1 MNRILLFILLL
12 ACAQSSIH
20 SQAILDQYVKE
31 AIEQNL
37 SVDAKQAIERKQQY
51 ALQHAGK
58 LAGPEVNFLTT
69 YTAAY
74 KGRNIELP
82 LGDLLN
88 PVYSALN
95 DITGTQN
102 FPPVANQEFNFLPNN
117 FYDARFRITQ
127 PILQPEIKYNKLIKE
142 EEVTMAG
149 LQTDETIRDLTQQVK
164 TAYIQWMRAGEAI
177 SIMDQGLTLLNE
189 NKRITE
195 SLIKNGQAIPSAL
208 MRIQSDIE
216 HLSALREKSVSNRI
230 NAAANFNFLLNR
242 PAGTEILADTFEGVP
257 AIPEQYDLSHREE
270 LQQIQTGK
278 KIQELALQLEEKQH
292 APTLGV
298 QLDLGS
304 QAFAADWGGYAL
316 GGLQLEIPI
325 WDNKKSQLKQKE
337 WKAQLDATQANY
349 EWTKNAFAMQIEGE
363 IENLRSDIALYNS
376 FTNLLASNQ
385 RFYDETVRRY
395 KEGLSNY
402 IELLDARTEVTSTQ
416 LEQNL
421 AKYQSWLRHVNIE
434 RMAAITSVH

>member
-1 MNRILLFILLL
+1 MNRILFFLLL
-12 ACAQSSIH
+12 AFTH
-20 SQAILDQYVKE
+20 PTLRSQAILDQYVKE
-31 AIEQNL
+31 AIDQNL
-37 SVDAKQAIERKQQY
+37 SVDAKKAIERKQQY

-95 DITGTQN
+95 DINGTQN
-102 FPPVANQEFNFLPNN
+102 FPSVTNQEFNFLPNN

-216 HLSALREKSVSNRI
+216 HLNALREKSVSNRV

-242 PAGTEILADTFEGVP
+242 PADTEILADTFEDVP
-257 AIPEQYDLSHREE
+257 PIPEQYDLSHREE

-349 EWTKNAFAMQIEGE
+349 EWTKNAFAVQMEAE

-434 RMAAITSVH
+434 RMAAAASIE

>member
-12 ACAQSSIH
+12 TCVQSSIH
-20 SQAILDQYVKE
+20 SQAILDQYVRE
-31 AIEQNL
+31 AIKQNL
-37 SVDAKQAIERKQQY
+37 SVDAKKSIERKQQY

-102 FPPVANQEFNFLPNN
+102 FPPVSNQEFNFLPNN

-177 SIMDQGLTLLNE
+177 YIMDQGLTLLNE

-216 HLSALREKSVSNRI
+216 HLSALREKSVSNRV
-230 NAAANFNFLLNR
+230 NAAANFNFLLNK
-242 PAGTEILADTFEGVP
+242 PAGTEILPDTFNGVP
-257 AIPEQYDLSHREE
+257 PIPEQYDLSHREE

-292 APTLGV
+292 TPTLGV

-304 QAFAADWGGYAL
+304 QAFAAEWGGYAL

-349 EWTKNAFAMQIEGE
+349 EWTKNAFAMQMEAE
-363 IENLRSDIALYNS
+363 IENLRSDISLYNS
-376 FTNLLASNQ
+376 FTDLLATNQ

-434 RMAAITSVH
+434 RMAANTSIE

>member
-12 ACAQSSIH
+12 TCVQSSIH
-20 SQAILDQYVKE
+20 SQAILDQYVRE
-31 AIEQNL
+31 AIKQNL
-37 SVDAKQAIERKQQY
+37 SVDAKKSIERKQQY

-102 FPPVANQEFNFLPNN
+102 FPPVSNQEFNFLPNN

-177 SIMDQGLTLLNE
+177 YIMDQGLTLLNE

-216 HLSALREKSVSNRI
+216 HLSALREKSVSNRV

-242 PAGTEILADTFEGVP
+242 PAGTEILPDTFNGVP
-257 AIPEQYDLSHREE
+257 PIPEQYDLSHREE

-304 QAFAADWGGYAL
+304 QAFAAEWGGYAL

-349 EWTKNAFAMQIEGE
+349 EWTKNAFAMQMEAE
-363 IENLRSDIALYNS
+363 IENLRSDISLYNS
-376 FTNLLASNQ
+376 FTDLLATNQ

-434 RMAAITSVH
+434 RMAANTSIE

>member
-1 MNRILLFILLL
+1 MNRILFFILLL

-37 SVDAKQAIERKQQY
+37 SVDAKKSIERKQQY

-102 FPPVANQEFNFLPNN
+102 FPQVANQEFNFLPNN

-177 SIMDQGLTLLNE
+177 YIMDQGLTLLNE

-216 HLSALREKSVSNRI
+216 HLSALREKSVSNRV

-242 PAGTEILADTFEGVP
+242 PAGTEILADTFNGVP

-304 QAFAADWGGYAL
+304 QAFAAEWGGYAL

-349 EWTKNAFAMQIEGE
+349 EWTKNAFTMQMEAE

-376 FTNLLASNQ
+376 FTDLLASNQ

-434 RMAAITSVH
+434 RMAANTSID

>member
-1 MNRILLFILLL
+1 MNRILLFLLLL
-12 ACAQSSIH
+12 AFTQSTLR

-31 AIEQNL
+31 AIDQNL
-37 SVDAKQAIERKQQY
+37 SVDAKKAIERKQQY

-102 FPPVANQEFNFLPNN
+102 FPPVENQEFNFLPNN

-177 SIMDQGLTLLNE
+177 YIMDQGLTLLNE

-216 HLSALREKSVSNRI
+216 HLSALREKSVSNRV
-230 NAAANFNFLLNR
+230 NAAAHFNFLLNR
-242 PAGTEILADTFEGVP
+242 PAGTEILADKFEGVP
-257 AIPEQYDLSHREE
+257 PIPEQYDLSHREE

-304 QAFAADWGGYAL
+304 QAFAAEWGGYAL

-349 EWTKNAFAMQIEGE
+349 EWTKNAFAVQMEAE

-376 FTNLLASNQ
+376 FTDLLASNQ

-434 RMAAITSVH
+434 RMAAATSIE

>member
-1 MNRILLFILLL
+1 MNRIFLFILLL

-20 SQAILDQYVKE
+20 SQVILDQYVKE

-177 SIMDQGLTLLNE
+177 YIMDQGLTLLNE

-434 RMAAITSVH
+434 RMAAITSIN

>member
-1 MNRILLFILLL
+1 MNRIILFILIL
-12 ACAQSSIH
+12 ASSQITLRG
-20 SQAILDQYVKE
+20 QAILDQYVKQ

-37 SVDAKQAIERKQQY
+37 SIDEKQAMERKQEF
-51 ALQHAGK
+51 ALEHAGK

-69 YTAAY
+69 YTVAY
-74 KGRNIELP
+74 KGRSIELP

-88 PVYSALN
+88 PVYDALN
-95 DITGTQN
+95 DITGTNN

-117 FYDARFRITQ
+117 FYDARLRITQ
-127 PILQPEIKYNKLIKE
+127 PVLQPEIKYNKLIKK
-142 EEVTMAG
+142 EEVNLAE

-164 TAYIQWMRAGEAI
+164 TAYIQWMRASEAI
-177 SIMDQGLTLLNE
+177 YIMDQGITLLNE

-216 HLSALREKSVSNRI
+216 HLSALREKSLSNKV
-230 NAAANFNFLLNR
+230 NAAAHFNFLLNR
-242 PAGTEILADTFEGVP
+242 PGGTEILPDIFEGVP
-257 AIPEQYDLSHREE
+257 SIPVQLDISGREE

-292 APTLGV
+292 APTLGLQV
-298 QLDLGS
+298 DLGS
-304 QAFAADWGGYAL
+304 QAFAADWGGYVL
-316 GGLQLEIPI
+316 GGVQLEIPI

-337 WKAQLDATQANY
+337 WKAQLDATEAHY
-349 EWTKNAFAMQIEGE
+349 EWTKNAFDVQMEAE
-363 IENLRSDIALYNS
+363 IENLRSDIELYNS
-376 FTNLLASNQ
+376 FTDLLASNQ

-421 AKYQSWLRHVNIE
+421 AKYQAWLRHINIE
-434 RMAAITSVH
+434 RMAASTSIQ

>member
-1 MNRILLFILLL
+1 MNRILISFLMLTSVQLTL
-12 ACAQSSIH
+12 QG
-20 SQAILDQYVKE
+20 QAILDQYVNQ

-37 SVDAKQAIERKQQY
+37 AVDQRKALERKQQY
-51 ALQHAGK
+51 AFEHAGK
-58 LAGPEVNFLTT
+58 LGGPEVSFLTT
-69 YTAAY
+69 YTVAY

-127 PILQPEIKYNKLIKE
+127 PVLQPDIKYNKLIKK

-149 LQTDETIRDLTQQVK
+149 LQTDETVRDLTQQVK
-164 TAYIQWMRAGEAI
+164 TAYLQWMRAGEAI
-177 SIMDQGLTLLNE
+177 YIMDQGLALLTE

-195 SLIKNGQAIPSAL
+195 SMIKNGQAIPSAA

-216 HLSALREKSVSNRI
+216 HLTALREKSISNQV
-230 NAAANFNFLLNR
+230 NAAAHFNFLLNK
-242 PAGTEILADTFEGVP
+242 PSGSEIISDTFDGVP
-257 AIPEQYDLSHREE
+257 AISVQYDLSGREE
-270 LQQIQTGK
+270 LKQIQTGK

-292 APTLGV
+292 APTLGL

-304 QAFAADWGGYAL
+304 QAFAADWGGYVL
-316 GGLQLEIPI
+316 GGVQLEIPI

-337 WKAQLDATQANY
+337 WKAELEATEANF
-349 EWTKNAFAMQIEGE
+349 EWTKNAFDLQIESE

-376 FTNLLASNQ
+376 FTDLLNTNE
-385 RFYDETVRRY
+385 RFYQETVRRY

-402 IELLDARTEVTSTQ
+402 IELLDARSEVTKTQ

-421 AKYQSWLRHVNIE
+421 AKYQSWIRQVNIE
-434 RMAAITSVH
+434 RMAASTPIK

>member
-1 MNRILLFILLL
+1 MKRIYFILVIL
-12 ACAQSSIH
+12 ASIH
-20 SQAILDQYVKE
+20 YTARSQAVLDQYVKQ
-31 AIEQNL
+31 AIEQNR
-37 SVDAKQAIERKQQY
+37 SVDEKQAIERRQEY

-69 YTAAY
+69 YTVAY

-142 EEVTMAG
+142 EEVTLAG
-149 LQTDETIRDLTQQVK
+149 LQTNETIRDLTMQVK
-164 TAYIQWMRAGEAI
+164 SAYLQWMRAGEAI
-177 SIMDQGLTLLNE
+177 RIMDQGLTLLNE

-216 HLSALREKSVSNRI
+216 HLSALREKSISNRT
-230 NAAANFNFLLNR
+230 NAAAHFNFLLNR
-242 PAGTEILADTFEGVP
+242 PSGTEILPDTFEGVP
-257 AIPEQYDLSHREE
+257 DIPAQYDLSHREE

-304 QAFAADWGGYAL
+304 QAFAADWGGYVL
-316 GGLQLEIPI
+316 GGVQLEVPI

-337 WKAQLDATQANY
+337 WKAQLEATEANY
-349 EWTKNAFAMQIEGE
+349 EWTKNAFDVQMEAE

-376 FTNLLASNQ
+376 FTDLLASNQ

-421 AKYQSWLRHVNIE
+421 AKYQSWLRHVSIE
-434 RMAAITSVH
+434 RMAASTSIE

>member
-1 MNRILLFILLL
+1 MKRIHFFSFLFSFFFFHLNG
-12 ACAQSSIH
+12 
-20 SQAILDQYVKE
+20 QAILDQYVQQ
-31 AIEQNL
+31 AIDQNL
-37 SVDAKQAIERKQQY
+37 TIDQRKAMERKQQY
-51 ALQHAGK
+51 ALEHAGK
-58 LAGPEVNFLTT
+58 LAGPEVSFLTT
-69 YTAAY
+69 YTVAY

-117 FYDARFRITQ
+117 FYDVRFRITQ
-127 PILQPEIKYNKLIKE
+127 PVLQPEIKYNKLIKK

-149 LQTDETIRDLTQQVK
+149 LQTDETVRDLTQQVK
-164 TAYIQWMRAGEAI
+164 TAYFQWMRAGEAI
-177 SIMDQGLTLLNE
+177 YIMDQGLALLKE

-195 SLIKNGQAIPSAL
+195 SLIKNGQAIPSAA
-208 MRIQSDIE
+208 MRIQSDID
-216 HLSALREKSVSNRI
+216 HLAALREKSISNQI

-242 PAGTEILADTFEGVP
+242 PPGTEILPEVFEGVP
-257 AIPEQYDLSHREE
+257 TIPMQYDLSGREE
-270 LQQIQTGK
+270 LQQIQTGI

-292 APTLGV
+292 APTLGL
-298 QLDLGS
+298 QLELGS
-304 QAFAADWGGYAL
+304 QAFAADWGGYVL
-316 GGLQLEIPI
+316 GGVQLEIPI

-337 WKAQLDATQANY
+337 WKAQMEATEASY
-349 EWTKNAFAMQIEGE
+349 AWTKNAFDVQMGAEL
-363 IENLRSDIALYNS
+363 ENLRSDIALYNS
-376 FTNLLASNQ
+376 YTELLNSNQ

-395 KEGLSNY
+395 KEGISNY

-421 AKYQSWLRHVNIE
+421 AKYQSWISYVKIE
-434 RMAAITSVH
+434 RMAASSPIE

>member
-1 MNRILLFILLL
+1 MNRILLFILVLVS
-12 ACAQSSIH
+12 AQYTLRG
-20 SQAILDQYVKE
+20 QAILDQYVKQ
-31 AIEQNL
+31 AIDQNL
-37 SVDAKQAIERKQQY
+37 SVDEKQALERKQEY
-51 ALQHAGK
+51 ALEHAGK
-58 LAGPEVNFLTT
+58 LGGPEVNFLTT
-69 YTAAY
+69 YTVAY

-88 PVYSALN
+88 PVYDALN

-127 PILQPEIKYNKLIKE
+127 PILQPEIKYNKLIKK
-142 EEVTMAG
+142 EEVTLAE

-164 TAYIQWMRAGEAI
+164 TAYIQWMRASESI
-177 SIMDQGLTLLNE
+177 LIMDQGLTLLNE

-216 HLSALREKSVSNRI
+216 HLSALRQKSISNQI
-230 NAAANFNFLLNR
+230 NAASHFNFLLNR
-242 PAGTEILADTFEGVP
+242 PAGTEILPDVFNGVP
-257 AIPEQYDLSHREE
+257 PIPTQYDLSRREE

-292 APTLGV
+292 APTLGL

-304 QAFAADWGGYAL
+304 QAFAADWGGYVL
-316 GGLQLEIPI
+316 GGVQLEIPI

-337 WKAQLDATQANY
+337 WKAQLEATEANY
-349 EWTKNAFAMQIEGE
+349 EWTKNAFDVQMNAE
-363 IENLRSDIALYNS
+363 IENLRSDIELYNS
-376 FTNLLASNQ
+376 FTDLLASNQ

-434 RMAAITSVH
+434 RMAATTSIQ

>member
-1 MNRILLFILLL
+1 MNRILISFLMLTCVQLTL
-12 ACAQSSIH
+12 QG
-20 SQAILDQYVKE
+20 QAILDQYVNQ

-37 SVDAKQAIERKQQY
+37 TVDQRKALERKQQY
-51 ALQHAGK
+51 AFEHAGK
-58 LAGPEVNFLTT
+58 LGGPEVSFLTT
-69 YTAAY
+69 YTVAY

-95 DITGTQN
+95 DLTGTQN

-127 PILQPEIKYNKLIKE
+127 PVLQPEIKYNKLIKK

-149 LQTDETIRDLTQQVK
+149 LQTDETVRDLTQQVK
-164 TAYIQWMRAGEAI
+164 TAYLQWMRAGEAI
-177 SIMDQGLTLLNE
+177 YIMDQGLALLTE

-195 SLIKNGQAIPSAL
+195 SMIKNGQAIPSAA

-216 HLSALREKSVSNRI
+216 HLSALREKSISNLV
-230 NAAANFNFLLNR
+230 NAAAHFNFLLNK
-242 PAGTEILADTFEGVP
+242 PSGSEIISDTFEGVP
-257 AIPEQYDLSHREE
+257 TIPVQYDLSGREE

-292 APTLGV
+292 APTLGL

-304 QAFAADWGGYAL
+304 QAYAVDWGGYVL
-316 GGLQLEIPI
+316 GGVQLEIPI

-337 WKAQLDATQANY
+337 WKAQLEATEANY
-349 EWTKNAFAMQIEGE
+349 EWTKNAFDLQIESE

-376 FTNLLASNQ
+376 FTNLLNTNE
-385 RFYDETVRRY
+385 RFYQETVRRY
-395 KEGLSNY
+395 KEGMSNY

-416 LEQNL
+416 LGQNL
-421 AKYQSWLRHVNIE
+421 AKYQSWIRHVNIE
-434 RMAAITSVH
+434 RMTASAPIK

>member
-1 MNRILLFILLL
+1 MNRILLFILIL
-12 ACAQSSIH
+12 ASTQH
-20 SQAILDQYVKE
+20 SLRGQAILDQYVKQ
-31 AIEQNL
+31 AIDQNL
-37 SVDAKQAIERKQQY
+37 SVDEKQALERKQEY
-51 ALQHAGK
+51 ALEHAGK
-58 LAGPEVNFLTT
+58 LGGPEADFLTT
-69 YTAAY
+69 YTVAY

-127 PILQPEIKYNKLIKE
+127 PILQPEIKYNKLIKK
-142 EEVTMAG
+142 EEVTLAE

-164 TAYIQWMRAGEAI
+164 TAYIQWMRASESI
-177 SIMDQGLTLLNE
+177 LIMDQGLTLLNE

-216 HLSALREKSVSNRI
+216 HLNALRQKSISNQI
-230 NAAANFNFLLNR
+230 NAASHFNFLLNR
-242 PAGTEILADTFEGVP
+242 PGGTEILPDVFNGVP
-257 AIPEQYDLSHREE
+257 VMPTQYDLSGREE

-292 APTLGV
+292 APTLGL

-304 QAFAADWGGYAL
+304 QAFAADWGGYVL
-316 GGLQLEIPI
+316 GGVQLEIPI

-337 WKAQLDATQANY
+337 WRAQLEATEANY
-349 EWTKNAFAMQIEGE
+349 EWTKNACDVQMGVE
-363 IENLRSDIALYNS
+363 IENLRSDIELYNS
-376 FTNLLASNQ
+376 FTDLLSSNQ

-421 AKYQSWLRHVNIE
+421 AKYQSWLRQVNIE
-434 RMAAITSVH
+434 RMAASTPIQ

>member
-1 MNRILLFILLL
+1 MNRILLFILVLVS
-12 ACAQSSIH
+12 AQYTLRG
-20 SQAILDQYVKE
+20 QAILDQYVKQ
-31 AIEQNL
+31 AIDQNL
-37 SVDAKQAIERKQQY
+37 SVDEKQALERKQEY
-51 ALQHAGK
+51 ALEHAGK
-58 LAGPEVNFLTT
+58 LGGPEVNFLTT
-69 YTAAY
+69 YTVAY

-127 PILQPEIKYNKLIKE
+127 PILQPEIKYNKLIKK
-142 EEVTMAG
+142 EEVTIAE

-164 TAYIQWMRAGEAI
+164 TAYIQWMRASESI
-177 SIMDQGLTLLNE
+177 LIMDQGLTLLNE

-216 HLSALREKSVSNRI
+216 HLSALRQKSISNQT
-230 NAAANFNFLLNR
+230 NAASHFNFLLNR
-242 PAGTEILADTFEGVP
+242 PGGTEILPDVFNGVP
-257 AIPEQYDLSHREE
+257 VITTQYDLSRREE

-292 APTLGV
+292 APTLGL

-304 QAFAADWGGYAL
+304 QAFAADWGGYVL
-316 GGLQLEIPI
+316 GGVQLEIPI

-337 WKAQLDATQANY
+337 WKAQLEATEANY
-349 EWTKNAFAMQIEGE
+349 EWTKNAFAVQMNAE
-363 IENLRSDIALYNS
+363 IEDLRSDIELYNS

-421 AKYQSWLRHVNIE
+421 AKYQSWLRQVNIE
-434 RMAAITSVH
+434 RMAATTSIQ

>member
-1 MNRILLFILLL
+1 MILV
-12 ACAQSSIH
+12 STHYTIH
-20 SQAILDQYVKE
+20 GQAVLDQYVKQ
-31 AIEQNL
+31 AIDQNL
-37 SVDAKQAIERKQQY
+37 SVDEKQALERKQAY
-51 ALQHAGK
+51 ALEHAGK
-58 LAGPEVNFLTT
+58 LGGPEVNFLTT
-69 YTAAY
+69 YTLAY

-88 PVYSALN
+88 PVYDALN

-127 PILQPEIKYNKLIKE
+127 PILQPEIKYNKLIKK
-142 EEVTMAG
+142 EEVTLAE

-164 TAYIQWMRAGEAI
+164 TAYIQWMRASESI
-177 SIMDQGLTLLNE
+177 LIMDQGLTLLNE

-216 HLSALREKSVSNRI
+216 HLSALRQKSLSNQI
-230 NAAANFNFLLNR
+230 NAAAHFNFLLNR
-242 PAGTEILADTFEGVP
+242 PADTEILPDNFNGVP
-257 AIPEQYDLSHREE
+257 VMPTQYDLSGREE

-278 KIQELALQLEEKQH
+278 KIQELALHLEEKQH
-292 APTLGV
+292 APTLGLQV
-298 QLDLGS
+298 DLGS
-304 QAFAADWGGYAL
+304 QAFAADWGGYVL
-316 GGLQLEIPI
+316 GGVQLEIPI

-337 WKAQLDATQANY
+337 WKAQLEAIEANY
-349 EWTKNAFAMQIEGE
+349 EWTKNAFDVQMNAE
-363 IENLRSDIALYNS
+363 IENLRSDIELYNS
-376 FTNLLASNQ
+376 FTDLLASNQ

-395 KEGLSNY
+395 KEGLSSY

-421 AKYQSWLRHVNIE
+421 AKYQSWLRQVNIE
-434 RMAAITSVH
+434 RMAASTPIQ

>member
-1 MNRILLFILLL
+1 MNRILLSILIL
-12 ACAQSSIH
+12 ASAQYTLRG
-20 SQAILDQYVKE
+20 QAILDQYVKQ
-31 AIEQNL
+31 AIDQNL
-37 SVDAKQAIERKQQY
+37 SVDEKQALERKQEY
-51 ALQHAGK
+51 ALEHAGK
-58 LAGPEVNFLTT
+58 LGGPEVNFLTT
-69 YTAAY
+69 YTVAY

-88 PVYSALN
+88 PVYDALN

-127 PILQPEIKYNKLIKE
+127 PILQPEIKYNKLIKK
-142 EEVTMAG
+142 EEVTLAE

-164 TAYIQWMRAGEAI
+164 TAYIQWMRASESI
-177 SIMDQGLTLLNE
+177 LIMDQGLTLLNE

-216 HLSALREKSVSNRI
+216 HLSALRQKSISNQI
-230 NAAANFNFLLNR
+230 NAASHFNFLLNR
-242 PAGTEILADTFEGVP
+242 PAGTEILPDVFNGVP
-257 AIPEQYDLSHREE
+257 PIPTQYDLSRREE

-292 APTLGV
+292 APTLGL

-304 QAFAADWGGYAL
+304 QAFAADWGGYVL
-316 GGLQLEIPI
+316 GGVQLEIPI

-337 WKAQLDATQANY
+337 WKAQLEATEANY
-349 EWTKNAFAMQIEGE
+349 EWTKNAFDVQMNAE
-363 IENLRSDIALYNS
+363 IENLRSDIELYNS
-376 FTNLLASNQ
+376 FTDLLASNQ

-421 AKYQSWLRHVNIE
+421 AKYQSWLRQVNIE
-434 RMAAITSVH
+434 RMAATTSIQ

>member
-1 MNRILLFILLL
+1 MNRILISFLMLTCEQLTL
-12 ACAQSSIH
+12 QG
-20 SQAILDQYVKE
+20 QAILDQYVNQ

-37 SVDAKQAIERKQQY
+37 TVDQRKALERKQQY
-51 ALQHAGK
+51 ALEHAGK
-58 LAGPEVNFLTT
+58 LGGPEVSFLTT
-69 YTAAY
+69 YTVAY

-127 PILQPEIKYNKLIKE
+127 PVLQPEIKYNKLIKK

-149 LQTDETIRDLTQQVK
+149 LQTDETVRDLTQQVK
-164 TAYIQWMRAGEAI
+164 TAYLQWMRAGEAI
-177 SIMDQGLTLLNE
+177 YIMDQGLALLTE

-195 SLIKNGQAIPSAL
+195 SMIKNGQAIPSAA

-216 HLSALREKSVSNRI
+216 HLAALREKSISNKI
-230 NAAANFNFLLNR
+230 NAAAHFNFLLNR
-242 PAGTEILADTFEGVP
+242 PSVSEIIPDTFEDVP
-257 AIPEQYDLSHREE
+257 AIPVQYDLSGREE

-278 KIQELALQLEEKQH
+278 KIQALALQLEEKQH
-292 APTLGV
+292 APTLGL

-304 QAFAADWGGYAL
+304 QAFAADWGGYVL

-325 WDNKKSQLKQKE
+325 WDNKKSQLKQQE
-337 WKAQLDATQANY
+337 WKAQLEATTANY
-349 EWTKNAFAMQIEGE
+349 EWTKNAFDLQIESE

-376 FTNLLASNQ
+376 FTDLLKTNE
-385 RFYDETVRRY
+385 RFYQETVRRY

-421 AKYQSWLRHVNIE
+421 SKYQSWIRHVNIE
-434 RMAAITSVH
+434 RMAASTPIK

>member
-1 MNRILLFILLL
+1 MNRILLFILVLVS
-12 ACAQSSIH
+12 AQYTLRG
-20 SQAILDQYVKE
+20 QAILDQYVKQ
-31 AIEQNL
+31 AIDQNL
-37 SVDAKQAIERKQQY
+37 SVDEKQALERKQEY
-51 ALQHAGK
+51 ALEHAGK
-58 LAGPEVNFLTT
+58 LGGPEVNFLTT
-69 YTAAY
+69 YTVAY

-88 PVYSALN
+88 PVYDALN

-127 PILQPEIKYNKLIKE
+127 PILQPEIKYNKLIKK
-142 EEVTMAG
+142 EEVTLAE

-164 TAYIQWMRAGEAI
+164 TAYIQWMRASESI
-177 SIMDQGLTLLNE
+177 LIMDQGLTLLNE

-216 HLSALREKSVSNRI
+216 HLSALRQKSISNQI
-230 NAAANFNFLLNR
+230 NAASHFNFLLNR
-242 PAGTEILADTFEGVP
+242 PAGTEILPDVFNGVP
-257 AIPEQYDLSHREE
+257 PIPTQYDLSRREE

-292 APTLGV
+292 APTLGL

-304 QAFAADWGGYAL
+304 QAFAADWGGYVL
-316 GGLQLEIPI
+316 GGVQLEIPI

-337 WKAQLDATQANY
+337 WKAQLEATEANY
-349 EWTKNAFAMQIEGE
+349 EWTKNAFDVQMNAE
-363 IENLRSDIALYNS
+363 IENLRSDIELYNS
-376 FTNLLASNQ
+376 FTDLLASNQ

-421 AKYQSWLRHVNIE
+421 AKYQSWLRQVNIE
-434 RMAAITSVH
+434 RMAATTSIQ

>member
-434 RMAAITSVH
+434 RMAAITSIN

>member
-12 ACAQSSIH
+12 TCVQSSIH
-20 SQAILDQYVKE
+20 SQAILDQYVRE
-31 AIEQNL
+31 AIKQNL
-37 SVDAKQAIERKQQY
+37 SVDAKKSIERKQQY

-102 FPPVANQEFNFLPNN
+102 FPPVSNQEFNFLPNN

-177 SIMDQGLTLLNE
+177 YIMDQGLTLLNE

-216 HLSALREKSVSNRI
+216 HLSALREKSVSNRV
-230 NAAANFNFLLNR
+230 NAAANFNFLLNK
-242 PAGTEILADTFEGVP
+242 PAGTEILPDTFNGVP
-257 AIPEQYDLSHREE
+257 PIPEQYDLSHREE

-304 QAFAADWGGYAL
+304 QAFAAEWGGYAL

-349 EWTKNAFAMQIEGE
+349 EWTKNAFAMQMEAE
-363 IENLRSDIALYNS
+363 IENLRSDISLYNS
-376 FTNLLASNQ
+376 FTDLLATNQ

-434 RMAAITSVH
+434 RMAANTSIE

>member
-1 MNRILLFILLL
+1 MNRILIFLLLL
-12 ACAQSSIH
+12 AFTQSTLR

-31 AIEQNL
+31 AIDQNL
-37 SVDAKQAIERKQQY
+37 SVDAKKAIERKQQY

-102 FPPVANQEFNFLPNN
+102 FPSVANQEFNFLPNN

-242 PAGTEILADTFEGVP
+242 SADTEILADTFEDVP
-257 AIPEQYDLSHREE
+257 PIPEQYDLSHREE

-304 QAFAADWGGYAL
+304 QAFAAEWGGYAL

-349 EWTKNAFAMQIEGE
+349 EWTKNAFAVQMEAE

-376 FTNLLASNQ
+376 FTDLLASNQ

-434 RMAAITSVH
+434 RMAAATSIE